1 VPPEVFALPPSNE
14 LDPPSTGEPLLPPVV
29 PLELSAEGAFGDPEL
44 QAQSVARTPSH
55 LRRFTSVGSMANY
68 VGYYPSRQAPRPC
81 VHHAPEPCRRRR
93 VRRQTTAPE
102 ARRGGRT
109 GTWLG
114 REMVPMHGRLNRYN
128 RGNLSIRP
136 LLLSSAVVVPLL
148 GSAVAHA
155 ASIEDTVRKHVQSGL
170 SDKPAPKQEP
180 KPAPTQEPKPAPK
193 QEPKP
198 APIQG
203 PKPAPTQESKPASIQ
218 GPKLQTD
225 RSASSAAL
233 AQQPTAA
240 TAQPQ
245 PAAAQPT
252 SAATKVPAP
261 PAAQAKPG
269 EPQSGA
275 ALVLQLPG
283 AGDSKEPPGPSIPQR
298 VFGKYFR
305 LDPKIG
311 GGLRGWIPAS
321 YPTVKTSADTY
332 YTWSADVSGTFF
344 KYINLH
350 RGYYESNGLAGP
362 RHQGA
367 AVAVQSADYAKKA
380 AWLLGVIGV
389 PITKTWEPIIR
400 YESRAFQ
407 THAIPRQPVRIVPFN
422 TPPETDLATIAP
434 TTSPLTVV
442 SGFETF
448 VVAMRYNQSG
458 EPATVGNK
466 TNAVLPPF
474 YFGVGFTQ
482 YSKPYQVTVGES
494 VLDSVLFD
502 ARFRGA
508 GLALGANLP
517 SKPDFLILDA
527 SVQFGLG
534 EVRLLDKMTLNEL
547 LPNTPG
553 RSGLRPP
560 QWVIGYVE
568 GDVSVGYLYTLLRT
582 KPSVLVSAVAN
593 GGGARF
599 YAIKT
604 QSEQG
609 EQVNMPSLNWDF
621 LWGLMGYITV
631 PL

>member
-1 VPPEVFALPPSNE
+1 
-14 LDPPSTGEPLLPPVV
+14 
-29 PLELSAEGAFGDPEL
+29 
-44 QAQSVARTPSH
+44 
-55 LRRFTSVGSMANY
+55 MANY
-68 VGYYPSRQAPRPC
+68 IGYYPSPAD
-81 VHHAPEPCRRRR
+81 AN
-93 VRRQTTAPE
+93 AMGAE
-102 ARRGGRT
+102 ARRGCLT
-109 GTWLG
+109 GTRLD
-114 REMVPMHGRLNRYN
+114 REMVAIHGQLNRYN

-155 ASIEDTVRKHVQSGL
+155 DSIEDTVRKHVQSGL
-170 SDKPAPKQEP
+170 SDKPAPKQ
-180 KPAPTQEPKPAPK
+180 
-193 QEPKP
+193 
-198 APIQG
+198 G
-203 PKPAPTQESKPASIQ
+203 PKPAPTQQSKPPPILGAKPAPTQESRPASIQ
-218 GPKLQTD
+218 GPKSQTES
-225 RSASSAAL
+225 SASSAAL
-233 AQQPTAA
+233 AQQPTPV
-240 TAQPQ
+240 TAQHPT
-245 PAAAQPT
+245 AAAQPQT
-252 SAATKVPAP
+252 
-261 PAAQAKPG
+261 
-269 EPQSGA
+269 GA
-275 ALVLQLPG
+275 ALVLELSG
-283 AGDSKEPPGPSIPQR
+283 SSDSKEPPGPSIPQR
-298 VFGKYFR
+298 VFGQYFR

-332 YTWSADVSGTFF
+332 YTWSADLSGTFF

-362 RHQGA
+362 RHQGT
-367 AVAVQSADYAKKA
+367 AVAVQAADYEKKA
-380 AWLLGVIGV
+380 AWLLGVVGV
-389 PITKTWEPIIR
+389 PVTKTWEPIIR

-407 THAIPRQPVRIVPFN
+407 THAIPQQPVRIVPFN
-422 TPPETDLATIAP
+422 TSPDTDLSTIAP

-458 EPATVGNK
+458 EPATVGHK
-466 TNAVLPPF
+466 NAVLPPF

-482 YSKPYQVTVGES
+482 YSKPYQLTVGDS

-534 EVRLLDKMTLNEL
+534 EVRLLDKLTINQV

-560 QWVIGYVE
+560 EWVIGYVE

-593 GGGARF
+593 AGGARF
-599 YAIKT
+599 YCIKT

-609 EQVNMPSLNWDF
+609 QPVNMPSLNWDF